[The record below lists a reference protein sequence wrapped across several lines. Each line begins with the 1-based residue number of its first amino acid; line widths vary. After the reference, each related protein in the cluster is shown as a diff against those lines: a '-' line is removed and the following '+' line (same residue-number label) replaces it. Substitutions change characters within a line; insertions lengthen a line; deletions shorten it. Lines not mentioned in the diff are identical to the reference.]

1 MNSIEEFLGVLRQNP
16 TTTWVADEIDETL
29 SQGVSMN
36 VKEAATDSRFFELVP
51 SQDLPANERNK
62 RQKYETSRPFTEE
75 EKVEVIIKAFEVMY
89 LDLPAIRASAI
100 SNLKMFGG
108 IQSLTFSSSDE
119 ESIEKVI
126 VHEISDDEV
135 SQELEKYRGMHSSF
149 IRELE
154 K

>member
-135 SQELEKYRGMHSSF
+135 SQELKKYREMHSSF

>member
-1 MNSIEEFLGVLRQNP
+1 
-16 TTTWVADEIDETL
+16 
-29 SQGVSMN
+29 
-36 VKEAATDSRFFELVP
+36 
-51 SQDLPANERNK
+51 
-62 RQKYETSRPFTEE
+62 
-75 EKVEVIIKAFEVMY
+75 MY